1 MTVRK
6 FRVLFLCTGNACRS
20 QMAEGWAKHLW
31 PDRLEA
37 SSAGVLPSGLSADAV
52 RVMAEAGVDISA
64 QRSKHVDEFKTMR
77 FDAVITLC
85 GEARESCPR
94 FPGKTKVIH
103 RGFADPGRAA
113 GSGDEILAE
122 FRRVRDEIRSF
133 VQSLP
138 EILDGEIPH
147 D

>member
-52 RVMAEAGVDISA
+52 RVSFYVLALGVVIGLIGSTIGL
-64 QRSKHVDEFKTMR
+64 RR
-77 FDAVITLC
+77 FL
-85 GEARESCPR
+85 
-94 FPGKTKVIH
+94 KV
-103 RGFADPGRAA
+103 
-113 GSGDEILAE
+113 
-122 FRRVRDEIRSF
+122 
-133 VQSLP
+133 
-138 EILDGEIPH
+138 
-147 D
+147 